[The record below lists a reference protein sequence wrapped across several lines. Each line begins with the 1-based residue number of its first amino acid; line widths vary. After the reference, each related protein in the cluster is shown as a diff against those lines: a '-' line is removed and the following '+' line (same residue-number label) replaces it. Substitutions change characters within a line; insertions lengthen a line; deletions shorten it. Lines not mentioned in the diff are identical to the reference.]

1 MFLGWGRYESNSKEK
16 SPILRKMDVYISKIF
31 ANPFISDLSSQSIQ
45 AGGISWKENGYSKT
59 STARVSFIPEAT
71 VFLIF
76 KTFTLKRNNVKKN
89 MYEA

>member
-1 MFLGWGRYESNSKEK
+1 
-16 SPILRKMDVYISKIF
+16 MDVYISKIF

-71 VFLIF
+71 AVFLAL
-76 KTFTLKRNNVKKN
+76 KTFTLKGIMKKK
-89 MYEA
+89 YV